1 VLPSCNQIHSL
12 VYQTVFYKGKSD
24 QLYEPQDCIWTL
36 IYFDTNHTIWMRAV
50 TLSGNKQKG
59 LTSGAM
65 FYTGMSGKSTPLLVF
80 KDAQEILTATHIYLL
95 PSNPTELL
103 PLFLT
108 MHDNNQVLL
117 IRNNQNLGKSW
128 VITDIAALLEKQW
141 ISHTA
146 KRYLLF

>member
-1 VLPSCNQIHSL
+1 
-12 VYQTVFYKGKSD
+12 
-24 QLYEPQDCIWTL
+24 
-36 IYFDTNHTIWMRAV
+36 MRAV